1 MNPHRT
7 AQANEAALRKV
18 LTQRTLVALSKQN
31 VAFVLEHQNDTWQG
45 LSQYISP
52 DVRPRWAAP
61 PARTEVIGGDFIE
74 LRFGSWGKALASI
87 GIRGGGRLST
97 PSVENT
103 KLFRDEYERQ
113 RTADKRAKREKKAAN
128 KRTPAAGQGRK
139 TRSQTSASARRRRE
153 GSEMA
158 KRKIPL
164 KAKGRRF
171 RADLWL
177 DEKITG
183 RTLDVLRRQGV
194 RFPENVNP
202 RKTAA
207 FKEEYQRQ
215 LAQFGKRARRE
226 KICKPGIPIE

>member
-18 LTQRTLVALSKQN
+18 LTQRTLVSLSKQN
-31 VAFVLEHQNDTWQG
+31 VAFVLEHQNDTWQE
-45 LSQYISP
+45 LSQYLA
-52 DVRPRWAAP
+52 RCQAALGRA

-128 KRTPAAGQGRK
+128 K
-139 TRSQTSASARRRRE
+139 E
-153 GSEMA
+153 
-158 KRKIPL
+158 L
-164 KAKGRRF
+164 
-171 RADLWL
+171 
-177 DEKITG
+177 
-183 RTLDVLRRQGV
+183 LRQ
-194 RFPENVNP
+194 E
-202 RKTAA
+202 KTARKA
-207 FKEEYQRQ
+207 AKQA
-215 LAQFGKRARRE
+215 AQ
-226 KICKPGIPIE
+226 IPKSPSKN